1 MGGYLWG
8 GAEIERGLEGSSGGV
23 GDILLSDLGDDL
35 CVHFVN
41 TH

>member
-1 MGGYLWG
+1 MSGYLWG

-23 GDILLSDLGDDL
+23 GAILLSDLGDDL
-35 CVHFVN
+35 RIHFGN